1 MPRTDVEMEKTN
13 NVVNVNVLGRDY
25 PVKCTESEA
34 IELKKVE
41 KSLNQ
46 QLNQYRLKYVQ
57 LDKQDCLSM
66 ALIENLMEK
75 FQSQKGE
82 VEDQC
87 NQTIDRLEGL
97 LAPHIS

>member
-1 MPRTDVEMEKTN
+1 MSDPY

-34 IELKKVE
+34 VELQKVE
-41 KSLNQ
+41 TNINQ

-66 ALIENLMEK
+66 ALIENQMAGLPSKE
-75 FQSQKGE
+75 QE
-82 VEDQC
+82 VVDNC
-87 NQTIDRLEGL
+87 LTIVDRLEKL
-97 LAPHIS
+97 ISERIS

>member
-75 FQSQKGE
+75 FQSQKGGL
-82 VEDQC
+82 EDQC
-87 NQTIDRLEGL
+87 NQTIDRLEDL
-97 LAPHIS
+97 LAPHTS

>member
-46 QLNQYRLKYVQ
+46 QLNQY
-57 LDKQDCLSM
+57 LS
-66 ALIENLMEK
+66 LI
-75 FQSQKGE
+75 
-82 VEDQC
+82 
-87 NQTIDRLEGL
+87 
-97 LAPHIS
+97 HI